1 MAGQRGMKKN
11 GAHPDTDNDG
21 IDTSEDER
29 KKRAKNFPK
38 KNGKNYDTDNDGV
51 DTSGMTF
58 FKEIKSTMFIMQK
71 SLLPRE
77 D

>member
-1 MAGQRGMKKN
+1 MAGQRGVKKN

-51 DTSGMTF
+51 DTSGITF
-58 FKEIKSTMFIMQK
+58 
-71 SLLPRE
+71 
-77 D
+77 